1 MMLSV
6 VVPTF
11 CGERALPELHT
22 RLSAVLDASVS
33 DWELILVDDASG
45 DDTAAVAHSLAAS
58 DARVRVLALH
68 SNVGQHAATAIGLR
82 HARGEVLVTMDDDLQ
97 QPPESIPALLAALRP
112 GVDVVIARFPR
123 PAHAWWRRLASAAV
137 RRRMPDGARAD
148 ALAITSFKAFRRD
161 AAQRVLAALPREGR
175 FYLATVLLAT
185 IPRSAIVNVDVRH
198 HPRRHGRSGYG
209 ALALL
214 HTAWLALRRER
225 DGTVRS

>member
-1 MMLSV
+1 MRLSV

-11 CGERALPELHT
+11 RGGRALPELHA
-22 RLSAVLDASVS
+22 RLCAVLDVGDT

-58 DARVRVLALH
+58 DARVRVLVQARN
-68 SNVGQHAATAIGLR
+68 SGQHAATAVGLR
-82 HARGEVLVTMDDDLQ
+82 LARGEVLVTMDDDLQ

-112 GVDVVIARFPR
+112 GVDVVIARFPQ

-148 ALAITSFKAFRRD
+148 ALAITSFKAFRRN
-161 AAQRVLAALPREGR
+161 AAERVLAALPREGR
-175 FYLATVLLAT
+175 FYLGAVLLAT
-185 IPRSAIVNVDVRH
+185 IPRSAIANVDVPH
-198 HPRRHGRSGYG
+198 HPRRHGQSGYG

-214 HTAWLALRRER
+214 HMAWLARRREPGR
-225 DGTVRS
+225 TVRS